1 VSRLE
6 LCELVKHYRME
17 GETVRAVDGVS
28 LSLDPGEF
36 VALYG
41 PSGSGKTTLLLLAAG
56 LIEPDR
62 GRVLFDGDDI
72 ATFPAKQAADYLRRH
87 VGIVFQ
93 SFHLMGGASTLTNAA
108 IKLFTDG
115 RTSPRKARQMARPWL
130 DRVGLA
136 DRYHS
141 RPRHLSMGER
151 QRVAIARALVNEPGL
166 LLTDEP
172 TGNLD
177 SKRSREILQLLS
189 EICHEREI
197 PGLIVTHDPQA
208 AEYADRVYTLQDGK
222 LHDGANAELAL
233 R

>member
-1 VSRLE
+1 MSRLE
-6 LCELVKHYRME
+6 LCELVKHYHGE
-17 GETVRAVDGVS
+17 GEIVRAVDGVS
-28 LSLDPGEF
+28 LSLTPGEF

-56 LIEPDR
+56 LIVPDS
-62 GRVLFDGDDI
+62 GRVLFDGRDI
-72 ATFPAKQAADYLRRH
+72 SKFSRKQSAQYLRED

-93 SFHLMGGASTLTNAA
+93 SFHLMAGASALTNAA
-108 IKLFTDG
+108 IKLVMG
-115 RTSPRKARQMARPWL
+115 GISSRQAREQARPWL

-136 DRYHS
+136 GRQDY

-151 QRVAIARALVNEPGL
+151 QRVAIARALASEPAV

-177 SKRSREILQLLS
+177 SKRSREILQLLA

-208 AEYADRVYTLQDGK
+208 VDYVDRAYTLQDGK
-222 LHDGANAELAL
+222 LHHGVSSELAL
-233 R
+233 P